1 MAGNVTPIRVPNVVL
16 LSWKKEPVDSV
27 SRSEED
33 MEELVG
39 EDGGGSISLVGSNI
53 FPDPLSEYYFF
64 GTYEERLTAARQGR
78 LIDGI

>member
-1 MAGNVTPIRVPNVVL
+1 MHT
-16 LSWKKEPVDSV
+16 SV

-53 FPDPLSEYYFF
+53 FLDPLSEFF
-64 GTYEERLTAARQGR
+64 FLGR
-78 LIDGI
+78 PRID

>member
-1 MAGNVTPIRVPNVVL
+1 
-16 LSWKKEPVDSV
+16 
-27 SRSEED
+27 

-53 FPDPLSEYYFF
+53 FLDPLSEFFF
-64 GTYEERLTAARQGR
+64 GTYEDRLTAARQGR

>member
-1 MAGNVTPIRVPNVVL
+1 
-16 LSWKKEPVDSV
+16 
-27 SRSEED
+27 

>member
-1 MAGNVTPIRVPNVVL
+1 VNIKRKWVHT
-16 LSWKKEPVDSV
+16 SV

-53 FPDPLSEYYFF
+53 FLDPLSELIFF
-64 GTYEERLTAARQGR
+64 GTYEEKLTAARQGR